1 MLALQNNKNIIRGHF
16 LTNVLLKALPA
27 GITDVLAVGA
37 FVMFAKV
44 FKLDFTDVSTAC
56 TILMAII
63 GCMMLFKV
71 SRPMTRL
78 SRMTC
83 ISCIAGLILCGI
95 FLNNLFALTKMSEQC
110 ILLLV
115 IFAIAT
121 EPVLRYVSMLTEQSR
136 LLFIKFKKEIKE
148 KLGKML

>member
-1 MLALQNNKNIIRGHF
+1 M
-16 LTNVLLKALPA
+16 
-27 GITDVLAVGA
+27 
-37 FVMFAKV
+37 
-44 FKLDFTDVSTAC
+44 
-56 TILMAII
+56 
-63 GCMMLFKV
+63 
-71 SRPMTRL
+71 